1 MGSRG
6 NFINDTTTNYSD
18 PYSSN
23 VVFSKT
29 VYGQDNLLKE
39 LSQASIIQYNK
50 ISDLEK
56 INKELQEQIKKI
68 SDFDKKISDLE
79 KGFIEKLEQNT
90 NNAENNADTKI
101 KSIETKT
108 LESLALFA
116 TLFTFISVN
125 IQIFSKVENLG
136 QAGIFTSLL
145 AFALLTFLGL
155 FFSRTRE
162 NWQFL
167 VTTLTVF
174 FIFSL
179 GFAFWGFS
187 QPTLPNCLQTTIQD
201 PQKCALTQ
209 EQMKKI
215 ISNDKKIN

>member
-1 MGSRG
+1 MGFDPNR
-6 NFINDTTTNYSD
+6 NFNLASTDSYFKIISDKPSDKPKSSVDYLSDQINELNKDSINKNNEIFEFKEINEKQAKEIKD
-18 PYSSN
+18 FE
-23 VVFSKT
+23 VK
-29 VYGQDNLLKE
+29 LLK
-39 LSQASIIQYNK
+39 
-50 ISDLEK
+50 LEK
-56 INKELQEQIKKI
+56 
-68 SDFDKKISDLE
+68 F
-79 KGFIEKLEQNT
+79 F
-90 NNAENNADTKI
+90 DTKLKTNIENATTQI

-162 NWQFL
+162 NWRFL
-167 VTTLTVF
+167 VITLTVF

-209 EQMKKI
+209 EQIKKI
-215 ISNDKKIN
+215 ISDDKK

>member
-1 MGSRG
+1 MGIS
-6 NFINDTTTNYSD
+6 FISPNLIG
-18 PYSSN
+18 SN
-23 VVFSKT
+23 NNNLYDQINELNKDSINKNNEIFNLKEINKKQAKEIKDFEVK
-29 VYGQDNLLKE
+29 LLK
-39 LSQASIIQYNK
+39 
-50 ISDLEK
+50 LENFFDTKLK
-56 INKELQEQIKKI
+56 IN
-68 SDFDKKISDLE
+68 
-79 KGFIEKLEQNT
+79 IE
-90 NNAENNADTKI
+90 NATTQI

-162 NWQFL
+162 NWRFL
-167 VTTLTVF
+167 VITLTVF

-201 PQKCALTQ
+201 PQKYALTQ

-215 ISNDKKIN
+215 ISDDKK

>member
-1 MGSRG
+1 MGFYPNRNFNLASTDSYFKIISDKPSDKPKSRVDYLSDQINELNKDSINKNNEIVNLKKINSEQAEKILEFNEKTEELIQ
-6 NFINDTTTNYSD
+6 NF
-18 PYSSN
+18 
-23 VVFSKT
+23 
-29 VYGQDNLLKE
+29 KE
-39 LSQASIIQYNK
+39 LEPMKQSII
-50 ISDLEK
+50 DLK
-56 INKELQEQIKKI
+56 N
-68 SDFDKKISDLE
+68 
-79 KGFIEKLEQNT
+79 
-90 NNAENNADTKI
+90 
-101 KSIETKT
+101 IETKT

-167 VTTLTVF
+167 VTTLTVY

-209 EQMKKI
+209 EEIKNI
-215 ISNDKKIN
+215 ISNDKK